1 MHTKHRN
8 WRERTRFNKEA
19 IQPFLEQK
27 TRLRQRMVRY
37 RARGEVCRLDR
48 GESVLGPGLLFKDG
62 SLLKLPFAPR
72 NRMLRRRAELK
83 ARKPRYPVLVMYQGL
98 HLKLL
103 TAPGRRR
110 EF

>member
-8 WRERTRFNKEA
+8 WRERIRFNKES

-27 TRLRQRMVRY
+27 TRLRQMMVRY
-37 RARGEVCRLDR
+37 RARGDVCRLDR
-48 GESVLGPGLLFKDG
+48 GESAMGPGLLFKDG
-62 SLLKLPFAPR
+62 SILKLTFAPR

-83 ARKPRYPVLVMYQGL
+83 PRKSPYPFLVMYQGL
-98 HLKLL
+98 YLKLL
-103 TAPGRRR
+103 KAPGRRR